1 MQESDSSLSHGK
13 ASSRQDTGGV
23 QGTGVQGTG
32 GIQGTGEQGQV
43 SRAQVS
49 RATEQIGQW
58 YGLNLEC

>member
-1 MQESDSSLSHGK
+1 M
-13 ASSRQDTGGV
+13 ASSKQGTGGV

-49 RATEQIGQW
+49 RAAEQIGQW
-58 YGLNLEC
+58 YGLNLGC